1 MVYLIEPKEALGDKR
16 CIGVAYP
23 LYGIPPC
30 HQVCPSQCLL
40 IPCPTLG

>member
-1 MVYLIEPKEALGDKR
+1 MIYLIEPKSVYGKGG
-16 CIGVAYP
+16 CVGVAYP

-30 HQVCPSQCLL
+30 RSVCPTDCLL